1 MNFKFFPNLI
11 RRKRQSRG
19 RSKGGEGRE
28 RCECTA
34 YTLWETEQVSLLCNG
49 NEVALRSSP
58 SISLMDWSIFP
69 VVWDE
74 QFKHLLDTIT
84 WPTTDRFIVLK
95 VSLIQGG
102 GGVIGTVSNGWPTH
116 PLRPY
121 AFCTHQSPQPPSRGK
136 TWNSSLIFELVCGNL
151 TLEIFLMKQ
160 LEMQYS

>member
-58 SISLMDWSIFP
+58 SISSMDWSIFP

-84 WPTTDRFIVLK
+84 WPTTDRLIVLK

-102 GGVIGTVSNGWPTH
+102 GGGNWDCNKWLTYPSPTTLRLLH
-116 PLRPY
+116 PSITPN
-121 AFCTHQSPQPPSRGK
+121 PPPAERLE
-136 TWNSSLIFELVCGNL
+136 TRLWSLN
-151 TLEIFLMKQ
+151 
-160 LEMQYS
+160 